1 MAQDT
6 QDEAKRDTTP
16 THVVT
21 CFLLRQDRG
30 RAEVLLVR
38 RSQRV
43 RTYRG
48 AWGGVSG
55 YVEPGVEPLEQAY
68 TELREEASLTRDDVQ
83 LLQVGAALPLH
94 DDTLDQSWVVH
105 PFLFALHANA
115 ADRVQTDWEAV
126 EMRWATPNEVAT
138 LPTVPKL
145 AEALALVYP
154 PSSQATEGA
163 GPA

>member
-1 MAQDT
+1 MT
-6 QDEAKRDTTP
+6 QDTTP

-21 CFLLRQDRG
+21 CFLLRRDRG
-30 RAEVLLVR
+30 REELLLVR

-55 YVEPGVEPLEQAY
+55 YVEPGVAPLEQAY
-68 TELREEASLTRDDVQ
+68 TEIREETGLARDDAQ
-83 LLQVGAALPLH
+83 LLRVGEPLPFH
-94 DDTLDQSWVVH
+94 DDELNQSWVVH
-105 PFLFALHANA
+105 PFLFALLANA
-115 ADRVQTDWEAV
+115 AERILTDWEAV
-126 EMRWATPNEVAT
+126 ETRWATPAEVAT

-145 AEALALVYP
+145 ADALALVYP
-154 PSSQATEGA
+154 PPAQPEEV

>member
-1 MAQDT
+1 MAQDG
-6 QDEAKRDTTP
+6 DEANSKTADTTAP

-21 CFLLRQDRG
+21 CFLLRRDRG
-30 RAEVLLVR
+30 RDEVLLVR

-55 YVEPGVEPLEQAY
+55 YLESGVTPLEQAY
-68 TELREEASLTRDDVQ
+68 TEIREETGLAREDAQ
-83 LLQVGAALPLH
+83 LLKTGEPLPFS
-94 DDTLDQSWVVH
+94 DDDLNQSWVVH
-105 PFLFALHANA
+105 PFLFALAQDA
-115 ADRVQTDWEAV
+115 ADRIQTDWEAV
-126 EMRWATPNEVAT
+126 EMRWVTPDAVAT

-154 PSSQATEGA
+154 PSEV